1 MLKENHLEVRVV
13 FICPSPG
20 LTLFSVLNL
29 RVKVLQRRFE
39 PHLADLLAL
48 QESLYGQLDIDG
60 RAQRPGGVH
69 LGSILSI
76 NRAPTGL
83 FKP

>member
-1 MLKENHLEVRVV
+1 MLKENHLEIRVV

-20 LTLFSVLNL
+20 LALLSVLNL
-29 RVKVLQRRFE
+29 TVRVLQRKFE

-48 QESLYGQLDIDG
+48 QESLQGQLDIDG

-76 NRAPTGL
+76 NRVHSDL